1 MQGASGISAIGAEI
15 LELDIGQIAK
25 REQGDAMFAVGD
37 RGGHPIIDHPP
48 EEAGQFARPGMESLL
63 ADLGLPGCNA
73 RIRAKTATATT
84 IVIAVIR

>member
-15 LELDIGQIAK
+15 LQLNIGQIAK
-25 REQGDAMFAVGD
+25 RELGDATFAIGD

-48 EEAGQFARPGMESLL
+48 EEAEQFARPGMESLPQIW
-63 ADLGLPGCNA
+63 ACRAETA